1 MHITNNDQFDR
12 PLTDGQM
19 ADIYEAI
26 AGAVYLKNY
35 EFYDVMKFLRLSAN
49 SFHEN
54 IPNHRLYIGNSKLI
68 FEDPMTK
75 VLKYPLG

>member
-1 MHITNNDQFDR
+1 
-12 PLTDGQM
+12 M

-35 EFYDVMKFLRLSAN
+35 EFNDVIKFLKLSGN

-54 IPNHRLYIGNSKLI
+54 IPNHRLYFGNSKLT
-68 FEDPMTK
+68 FEDPRTK
-75 VLKYPLG
+75 VL